1 MASKNYLVYISIPLL
16 KKRLLTPPLV
26 ESKCACYETL
36 YVKHESFE
44 YPSTTSHPRKPPH
57 RSLAEKELLCKIFLH
72 FKGSELIELKRLIDA
87 AGGGHDL
94 RHAVYSVITYEVR
107 KGMVRIFFKKKLHG
121 RLQMTSPSFNRVV
134 FGTGNKWCRWK
145 PPAPPLKPP
154 FGSQGPALRST
165 EAFQR

>member
-1 MASKNYLVYISIPLL
+1 MFQKVKEVIHLRIGFFILPAMLVSAEGKPFQQWQEKNYLVYISIPLL

-107 KGMVRIFFKKKLHG
+107 FLDFFSQK
-121 RLQMTSPSFNRVV
+121 TCSFM
-134 FGTGNKWCRWK
+134 GD
-145 PPAPPLKPP
+145 
-154 FGSQGPALRST
+154 
-165 EAFQR
+165 FQSGCFFLGV